1 MKGNGKTL
9 EDVAKLAGVSA
20 STVSRVIADN
30 PKISLKTKEKVL
42 KCMEEIGY
50 YPNAIARSLASNK
63 TGNLGIIMPHR
74 EDEIFS
80 NPFFPE
86 ALRGIVKETSK
97 TDYDLLLSTNSKNIE
112 ELLIV
117 KKWIRGSK
125 VDGIVLMSSK
135 EDDECIE
142 YLKKVDFPFVL
153 IGSYIGPE
161 KEINYVDNDN
171 EKASYELTKYL
182 IDIGRKN
189 IAFIGGDEKLIVTKK
204 RIEGYKRALKE
215 MNIGFQNEL
224 LFIGSFNQQTGFK
237 YGEKIASMENMP
249 DGLVATDDLV
259 AFGVLKAFESL
270 GIKVPEDIAIGSFNN
285 SILSKYS
292 VIPFTS
298 VEINA
303 FKLGEKAIELLVKVI
318 EENIDPQMLTVAYK
332 LIKRESTGEFQQ

>member
-1 MKGNGKTL
+1 MKDNVKTL

-97 TDYDLLLSTNSKNIE
+97 TDYDLLLSTNAKNSE

-125 VDGIVLMSSK
+125 VDGIILMSSK

-142 YLKKVDFPFVL
+142 YLKSIGFPFVL
-153 IGSYIGPE
+153 IGSYCGLE
-161 KEINYVDNDN
+161 KEINNVDNDN
-171 EKASYELTKYL
+171 EKASYELTKHL

-189 IAFIGGDEKLIVTKK
+189 IAFIGGDEKLVVTKR
-204 RIEGYKRALKE
+204 RIEGYKRALKKMKIE
-215 MNIGFQNEL
+215 FKEEL

-237 YGEKIASMENMP
+237 YGQEIASIKNMP
-249 DGLVATDDLV
+249 DGLIATDDLV
-259 AFGVLKAFESL
+259 AFGVLKVFDSL
-270 GIKVPEDIAIGSFNN
+270 GIKVPEDIAVGSFNN
-285 SILSKYS
+285 SILSKHS
-292 VIPFTS
+292 SIPFTS

-303 FKLGEKAIELLVKVI
+303 FKLGEKAIELLVKAI
-318 EENIDPQMLTVAYK
+318 EKDLNSGMVTVPYK
-332 LIKRESTGEFQQ
+332 IIKRESTK